1 MSRRTKVLIHCVA
14 LFLVYTIREQ
24 GSTHPN
30 KSMMSASRKMEL
42 LRMDLF
48 GPTTY
53 ISIGDNKYA
62 FIVVDE
68 FTRLT
73 WIFYLN
79 DKSEV
84 FVIYSWYS

>member
-1 MSRRTKVLIHCVA
+1 
-14 LFLVYTIREQ
+14 
-24 GSTHPN
+24 
-30 KSMMSASRKMEL
+30 
-42 LRMDLF
+42 MDLF

-62 FIVVDE
+62 FVVVDE

-84 FVIYSWYS
+84 FIIYSWYS